1 MFSKARDREGQHRG
15 YAHVDFESKQD
26 AVKVFEDHSESP
38 ITIEDRELRVG
49 HAYPTRASS
58 LRMRTVKDRFDPSS
72 HIFVGKLPYEATRED
87 IREALKRFGLITDV
101 RVGALTY
108 GTSQPNHML
117 NLGSCS
123 TRRGRDIEGIRTRRV
138 CEYR

>member
-1 MFSKARDREGQHRG
+1 MG

-26 AVKVFEDHSESP
+26 AIKAFKDHSESP
-38 ITIEDRELRVG
+38 IMIEDRELRVDY
-49 HAYPTRASS
+49 AYPQSERGSSPQLRA
-58 LRMRTVKDRFDPSS
+58 VKDRRPPSS
-72 HIFVGKLPYEATRED
+72 TIFIGGLPYEATEDD
-87 IREALKRFGLITDV
+87 IRNALTSHGNVLAV

-117 NLGSCS
+117 NLGLCR
-123 TRRGRDIEGIRTRRV
+123 TQRGRGAEGVRTRRV

>member
-1 MFSKARDREGQHRG
+1 MG

-26 AVKVFEDHSESP
+26 AIKAFKDHSESP
-38 ITIEDRELRVG
+38 IMIEDRELRVDY
-49 HAYPTRASS
+49 AYPQSERGTSPQLRA
-58 LRMRTVKDRFDPSS
+58 VKDRHQASPT
-72 HIFVGKLPYEATRED
+72 IFIGKLPYEARSED
-87 IREALKRFGLITDV
+87 IREALKSLGNVVTV

-117 NLGSCS
+117 NLDLCS
-123 TRRGRDIEGIRTRRV
+123 TQRGRGVEGVRTRRV